1 MSQPILSHH
10 LPRPAQNAAYL
21 AVLAAAPLINLP
33 INQSINQSI
42 NQWVFSL
49 SEFALAGI
57 LALFAINLLR
67 TLMMG
72 HRQIRKTLLVWY
84 PIHS

>member
-1 MSQPILSHH
+1 MDQW
-10 LPRPAQNAAYL
+10 
-21 AVLAAAPLINLP
+21 ING
-33 INQSINQSI
+33 SMD
-42 NQWVFSL
+42 QWIFSL